1 MSQKILVIGAGA
13 WGTSIA
19 NLIAKNSFDVLL
31 SANNKNIVEE
41 INQKHSNQKYLAKV
55 KLSEN
60 LRAVKGLSEKNVK
73 ESSLVFIVTP
83 SQTVEKI
90 LKKIATFKPSSKIGF
105 VICSKGLD
113 HQKLQFFSDIFD
125 SILKRQKFAILS
137 GPNFAL
143 EVALEVP
150 SVTTIASKDKKL
162 GKKVMAVLKNNYF
175 SPEFSK
181 DPVTTEICGVVKNI
195 IAIGCG
201 IVDGLNLGQNAK
213 AALINKGIGEIM
225 QLCKKLKGKGDLN
238 NPAGFGDIFLTCSS
252 LKSRNNS
259 LGYEIA
265 QGKAY
270 AQLSQESG
278 KVFEG
283 ATSAKSIVKL
293 AQKLKI
299 RLILCETINE
309 ILHKKLSA
317 SQIKSKITEAI
328 LAK

>member
-1 MSQKILVIGAGA
+1 MNQKILVIGAGA

-19 NLIAKNSFDVLL
+19 NLIAKNSFDVVI

-41 INQKHSNQKYLAKV
+41 INQKNSNQKYLAKV

-60 LRAVKGLSEKNVK
+60 LRAVKGLLEKDVK
-73 ESSLVFIVTP
+73 EASLVFIVTP

-90 LKKIATFKPSSKIGF
+90 LKKIASFKPSSKVGF

-113 HQKLQFFSDIFD
+113 HQKLRFFSDIFE
-125 SILKRQKFAILS
+125 SVLKRRKFAILS

-143 EVALEVP
+143 EVAMEVP
-150 SVTTIASKDKKL
+150 TVTTIASKDKKL
-162 GKKVMAVLKNNYF
+162 GKKVMAVLKNDYF
-175 SPEFSK
+175 TPEFSK
-181 DPVTTEICGVVKNI
+181 DPITTEICGVVKNI

-213 AALINKGIGEIM
+213 AALINKGISEIM

-270 AQLSQESG
+270 AQINQESG

-283 ATSAKSIVKL
+283 AVSAKSIVKL
-293 AQKLKI
+293 SQKLKI

-309 ILHKKLSA
+309 IVHKKLSA